1 MKNDMKLIM
10 ESWRKG
16 QEEMLKEQLLQEGV
30 LDWIKKGFE
39 KLMKVPEKFD
49 AMVEEAKATFQ
60 QIMTDKLKNDSDVQ
74 QMGKEVAETI
84 SANKTQDSAGGV
96 LSETSAI
103 EGEMSGE
110 AEKEPTEKHVDKK
123 ELTEDD
129 LRELGLT
136 DEQIEKYRELLA
148 QKAAESVIEAAE
160 EVVGKTAPPA
170 VKDWLV
176 RFIKRSSKMTVFGFI
191 DNFIMITAG
200 DYIDPMLANA
210 MGTSTMF
217 AAGMGNMI
225 SDMAGEEGGSTI
237 DRVLEKAGLDILDV
251 SDEQMEVAP
260 GWMRFMDKKAGTF
273 GVAIGCLLGMIPLAF
288 MEGQERKQKKK
299 K

>member
-1 MKNDMKLIM
+1 
-10 ESWRKG
+10 
-16 QEEMLKEQLLQEGV
+16 
-30 LDWIKKGFE
+30 
-39 KLMKVPEKFD
+39 
-49 AMVEEAKATFQ
+49 
-60 QIMTDKLKNDSDVQ
+60 
-74 QMGKEVAETI
+74 
-84 SANKTQDSAGGV
+84 
-96 LSETSAI
+96 
-103 EGEMSGE
+103 
-110 AEKEPTEKHVDKK
+110 
-123 ELTEDD
+123 
-129 LRELGLT
+129 
-136 DEQIEKYRELLA
+136 
-148 QKAAESVIEAAE
+148 
-160 EVVGKTAPPA
+160 
-170 VKDWLV
+170 
-176 RFIKRSSKMTVFGFI
+176 MTVFGFI

-251 SDEQMEVAP
+251 SDEQMEAAP

>member
-1 MKNDMKLIM
+1 LVCIYNKEEKKEMKNDMKLIM

-136 DEQIEKYRELLA
+136 DEQIEKYRE
-148 QKAAESVIEAAE
+148 
-160 EVVGKTAPPA
+160 
-170 VKDWLV
+170 
-176 RFIKRSSKMTVFGFI
+176 
-191 DNFIMITAG
+191 
-200 DYIDPMLANA
+200 
-210 MGTSTMF
+210 
-217 AAGMGNMI
+217 
-225 SDMAGEEGGSTI
+225 
-237 DRVLEKAGLDILDV
+237 
-251 SDEQMEVAP
+251 
-260 GWMRFMDKKAGTF
+260 
-273 GVAIGCLLGMIPLAF
+273 
-288 MEGQERKQKKK
+288 
-299 K
+299 

>member
-1 MKNDMKLIM
+1 M